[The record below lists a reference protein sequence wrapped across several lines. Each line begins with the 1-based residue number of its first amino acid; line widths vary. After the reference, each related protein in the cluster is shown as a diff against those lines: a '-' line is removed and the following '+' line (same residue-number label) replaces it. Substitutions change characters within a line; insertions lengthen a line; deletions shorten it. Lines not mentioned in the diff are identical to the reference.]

1 MEPKS
6 EKKKDNKKQESK
18 QKAQKRAWDTLPLK
32 EAMESLYLRP
42 ELMKKKAKTGRR
54 HVLGKGN
61 LTQQQIIEDIRE
73 RFRKFKDSSE
83 FKAFGVN
90 KYEQEIFKL
99 DSALGFLARKLNAHE
114 DAAVPKKIYRA
125 YKLAN
130 NFSLG
135 DISRV
140 ESQFDMKLL
149 KRRGSDINLEI
160 SSDICR
166 LAMQPKLKTIPYK
179 IRSVIANC
187 IRWGLEKTREKLSI
201 EEKIDL
207 RENLVPNSIE
217 FRMLKDERKKL
228 EVSKKMEIAFLE
240 RKVPGVLKFAEQE
253 AQRRKQKV
261 ANFLYNF
268 RKGQSSLTSD
278 KKNIEYV
285 RGYHK
290 PVEQIEYEKICLFYD
305 EKFTRLDK
313 KFKNL
318 VNKRAK
324 KIENNEYGSIWDNM
338 LFKNSVWKAIE
349 PQTIQHMN
357 ALQNIVGNYN
367 IYALSPADNNEDK
380 TIIGHV
386 RSFSEEALNDIW
398 EAETG

>member
-54 HVLGKGN
+54 HILGKGN
-61 LTQQQIIEDIRE
+61 LTQQQIIEDIKE
-73 RFRKFKDSSE
+73 RFRKFKDSNE

-140 ESQFDMKLL
+140 ESQLDMKLL

-179 IRSVIANC
+179 VRSVVANC

-207 RENLVPNSIE
+207 SENLVPNSIE

-253 AQRRKQKV
+253 E
-261 ANFLYNF
+261 
-268 RKGQSSLTSD
+268 
-278 KKNIEYV
+278 KNIEYV

-338 LFKNSVWKAIE
+338 LFKNSIWKAIE

-367 IYALSPADNNEDK
+367 IYALSSADDSEDK

-386 RSFSEEALNDIW
+386 RSFSEEALNVIW

>member
-1 MEPKS
+1 M
-6 EKKKDNKKQESK
+6 
-18 QKAQKRAWDTLPLK
+18 
-32 EAMESLYLRP
+32 
-42 ELMKKKAKTGRR
+42 
-54 HVLGKGN
+54 
-61 LTQQQIIEDIRE
+61 
-73 RFRKFKDSSE
+73 
-83 FKAFGVN
+83 
-90 KYEQEIFKL
+90 
-99 DSALGFLARKLNAHE
+99 
-114 DAAVPKKIYRA
+114 
-125 YKLAN
+125 AN

-135 DISRV
+135 DVSRV
-140 ESQFDMKLL
+140 ESQLDMKLL

-166 LAMQPKLKTIPYK
+166 LAMQPKLKTILYR

-207 RENLVPNSIE
+207 SENLVPNSIE

-253 AQRRKQKV
+253 AQRRKRKV

-268 RKGQSSLTSD
+268 RKGQSSLPSD

-324 KIENNEYGSIWDNM
+324 KIENNEYGNIWDNM
-338 LFKNSVWKAIE
+338 LFKNSIWKAIE

-367 IYALSPADNNEDK
+367 IYVSSTADDSEDK

-386 RSFSEEALNDIW
+386 RSFSEEALNVIW

>member
-6 EKKKDNKKQESK
+6 TKKENSKKQERK
-18 QKAQKRAWDTLPLK
+18 QKVQKRAWDTLPLK
-32 EAMESLYLRP
+32 EAMEALYLRP
-42 ELMKKKAKTGRR
+42 ELMESKAKTGRR
-54 HVLGKGN
+54 HILGKGN
-61 LTQQQIIEDIRE
+61 LTQRQVIEDIRE
-73 RFRKFKDSSE
+73 RFREFKDSDE
-83 FKAFGVN
+83 FKAFGAD
-90 KYEQEIFKL
+90 KHEQEIFKL
-99 DSALGFLARKLNAHE
+99 DSALGFLARRLNPHE
-114 DAAVPKKIYRA
+114 DAEVPKRIYRA

-135 DISRV
+135 NISRV
-140 ESQFDMKLL
+140 ESQLDMKLL
-149 KRRGSDINLEI
+149 KHRGNDINLEI

-166 LAMQPKLKTIPYK
+166 LAMRPKLKTVPYK
-179 IRSVIANC
+179 IRSVVANC

-207 RENLVPNSIE
+207 SVNLVPNSIE

-268 RKGQSSLTSD
+268 RKEQNGLPSD

-305 EKFTRLDK
+305 EKFTRLSK
-313 KFKNL
+313 KFKSL
-318 VNKRAK
+318 VNERAR
-324 KIENNEYGSIWDNM
+324 KIENNEYGSVLDNM

-357 ALQNIVGNYN
+357 ELQNIVGNYN
-367 IYALSPADNNEDK
+367 IYVSSPAYDSKDE
-380 TIIGHV
+380 TIMGHI
-386 RSFSEEALNDIW
+386 RSFSEEVLNVIW
-398 EAETG
+398 ETETG